1 MVSWPEKKHD
11 YEKICNEFDLEYHPK
26 LNTEELKPS
35 SQLLKLRKILSCQ
48 PQGKNLSMPSRQST
62 SAIAT
67 DNVQR
72 PRENHRLEIYL
83 RRLSLAVQNRY
94 SQVCVLLKKML
105 DSKHVTKDLRN
116 RVSVFLIKF

>member
-1 MVSWPEKKHD
+1 MDIWKKHE
-11 YEKICNEFDLEYHPK
+11 YEKIYCNEFDPEYHPK
-26 LNTEELKPS
+26 LSTEELK
-35 SQLLKLRKILSCQ
+35 LKLSKILSCQ
-48 PQGKNLSMPSRQST
+48 SQGKILSVPSCQST
-62 SAIAT
+62 TAITT

-72 PRENHRLEIYL
+72 PRENHRLTIYP
-83 RRLSLAVQNRY
+83 RRLSLTVQNRY